1 MSAASDVRRA
11 ASGDTRRKAEHT
23 SLRVW
28 LRLLSCSTLVEREV
42 RTRLRNTF
50 DVTLPQFDVLAQLDS
65 AERDDVRGLTMSELS
80 RRLMV
85 TNGNLTGLVER
96 LVQEG
101 LVIRAASPT
110 DGRSQ
115 LVRLSAQGR
124 RAFATMAPQ
133 HEAWIEELFGAMP
146 QAQRAHLYDSLG
158 LLRDTLRTSL
168 SAEEA
173 T

>member
-1 MSAASDVRRA
+1 MRTAR
-11 ASGDTRRKAEHT
+11 EHE

-28 LRLLSCSTLVEREV
+28 LRLLGCSTLVEREV
-42 RTRLRNTF
+42 RARLRSEF
-50 DVTLPQFDVLAQLDS
+50 DVTLPQFDLLAQLDAS
-65 AERDDVRGLTMSELS
+65 ERDDVHGLTMSALS

-124 RAFATMAPQ
+124 RAFAAMAPR
-133 HEAWIEELFGAMP
+133 HEAWIEELFGALP
-146 QAQRAHLYDSLG
+146 QPQREQLYDTLG
-158 LLRDTLRTSL
+158 ELRDAIRTSL
-168 SAEEA
+168 SAGA
-173 T
+173 AS

>member
-1 MSAASDVRRA
+1 MKAAARRA
-11 ASGDTRRKAEHT
+11 PHAAHA

-42 RTRLRNTF
+42 RARLRTEF
-50 DVTLPQFDVLAQLDS
+50 SVTLPQFDLLAQLDA
-65 AERDDVRGLTMSELS
+65 AERDDVHGLTMSALS
-80 RRLMV
+80 KRLMV

-115 LVRLSAQGR
+115 VVRLSAQGR
-124 RAFATMAPQ
+124 RAFAAMAPR
-133 HEAWIEELFGAMP
+133 HERWIEEMLGSLPPA
-146 QAQRAHLYDSLG
+146 RRDDLYEALG
-158 LLRDTLRTSL
+158 DLRDSIRTSL
-168 SAEEA
+168 SHEDA

>member
-1 MSAASDVRRA
+1 MRNASGVRRS
-11 ASGDTRRKAEHT
+11 ASGATRQMAEHE

-42 RTRLRNTF
+42 RARLRGEF
-50 DVTLPQFDVLAQLDS
+50 DVTLPQFDLLAQLDA

-96 LVQEG
+96 MLHEG
-101 LVIRAASPT
+101 LVRRAASPT

-124 RAFATMAPQ
+124 RAFAAMAPR
-133 HEAWIEELFGAMP
+133 HEAWIEELFGALP
-146 QAQRAHLYDSLG
+146 QAQREQLYDTLG
-158 LLRDTLRTSL
+158 QLRDAIRTSL
-168 SAEEA
+168 SAGA
-173 T
+173 AS